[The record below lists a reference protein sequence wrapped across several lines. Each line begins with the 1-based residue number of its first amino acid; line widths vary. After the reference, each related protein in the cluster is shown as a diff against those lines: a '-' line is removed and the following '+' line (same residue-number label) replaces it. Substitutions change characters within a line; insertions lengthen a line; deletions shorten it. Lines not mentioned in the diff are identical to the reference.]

1 MPYDH
6 VVDRVSRLVVIRG
19 TGEGSLEDV
28 SDSARRLLED
38 PSIGTD
44 YRLMIVTDDTEVDP
58 TPEEAL
64 RIVSILGAVR
74 SRFSS
79 RIAIVTSRPG
89 RITTAHL
96 VAFAADRGS
105 GNVQSFI
112 SEDEARAWLL
122 ATPP

>member
-1 MPYDH
+1 MPFDH
-6 VVDRVSRLVVIRG
+6 VVDHVSRLVVARG

-44 YRLMIVTDDTEVDP
+44 YRLMIVADDTELDL
-58 TPEEAL
+58 TTEEAL
-64 RIVSILGAVR
+64 SIVSILGAVR
-74 SRFSS
+74 SRFRS
-79 RIAIVTSRPG
+79 RIAIVTSRPD
-89 RITTAHL
+89 RITTAYL

-112 SEDEARAWLL
+112 SEGEARAWLL
-122 ATPP
+122 ATPL